1 MKLVI
6 VPAAL
11 AELRDV
17 TAYYSTVANA
27 ALGRSFVD
35 EFERAVNLVLS
46 NPVLGSPFMACHRQF
61 SLRRFPYRI
70 IYQLTADELRVIAVA
85 HQRRR
90 PGYWKKRARI

>member
-11 AELRDV
+11 AELQDV

-46 NPVLGSPFMACHRQF
+46 NPELGSAFMASHRQYA
-61 SLRRFPYRI
+61 LRRFPYRI
-70 IYQLTADELRVIAVA
+70 IYQLAVGEMRIIAVA